1 MRAISFKR
9 QQTQIRER
17 KKTKKPISQRRRA
30 RRTILKPQEK
40 LFQRKIDEEI
50 QVQIFFEKWS
60 IPRVLYMLLLHTRI
74 QR

>member
-50 QVQIFFEKWS
+50 QVQIFFEK
-60 IPRVLYMLLLHTRI
+60 
-74 QR
+74 